1 MELGGILKAMFKN
14 SMLMIPKGKITV
26 YFPQKKQT
34 ISFQFPKIN
43 IGSAIWGQRYI
54 YFYDMIYMEKYL
66 NINIHKK
73 N

>member
-1 MELGGILKAMFKN
+1 MFKN
-14 SMLMIPKGKITV
+14 SMLMIPKGKIIV
-26 YFPQKKQT
+26 YFPQKNKQYLFN
-34 ISFQFPKIN
+34 S
-43 IGSAIWGQRYI
+43 QRYI

>member
-1 MELGGILKAMFKN
+1 
-14 SMLMIPKGKITV
+14 MIPKEKIIV

>member
-14 SMLMIPKGKITV
+14 SMLMIPKEKIIV
-26 YFPQKKQT
+26 YFPQKNKQYLFN
-34 ISFQFPKIN
+34 S
-43 IGSAIWGQRYI
+43 QRYI

-66 NINIHKK
+66 NINIHKE